1 MRAVIDGFVLAPR
14 CRLFLRLEVEELLR
28 VGLVRIKVNVSWGL
42 VTSWRQF
49 GPYLTFNLRMK
60 KTAALGT

>member
-1 MRAVIDGFVLAPR
+1 MDLCWHLDVGSFYVWRW
-14 CRLFLRLEVEELLR
+14 EELLR

-49 GPYLTFNLRMK
+49 GPYLTFK
-60 KTAALGT
+60 KRIEKTVALGT